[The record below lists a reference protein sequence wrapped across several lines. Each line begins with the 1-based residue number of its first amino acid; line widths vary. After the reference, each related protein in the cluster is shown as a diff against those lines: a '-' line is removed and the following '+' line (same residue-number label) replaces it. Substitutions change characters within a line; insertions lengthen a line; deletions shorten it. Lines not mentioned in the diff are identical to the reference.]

1 MTTDIKMREIIN
13 REIYFL
19 SFRELTKLVEYLKLL
34 HVLEYKD
41 YNVQQIIDEIN
52 NKWDRIEF
60 KNKIELC
67 YKIIFEEG
75 VGFYEEN
82 SII

>member
-1 MTTDIKMREIIN
+1 MITDIKMKEILN

-19 SFRELTKLVEYLKLL
+19 SIHELKNLVEYLKLL

-52 NKWDRIEF
+52 NKWDNIEF
-60 KNKIELC
+60 KNKIEMC
-67 YKIIFEEG
+67 YRITFEEG
-75 VGFYEEN
+75 VE
-82 SII
+82 

>member
-1 MTTDIKMREIIN
+1 MTTDIKMKEILN

-19 SFRELTKLVEYLKLL
+19 SIHELRNLVEYLKLL

-52 NKWDRIEF
+52 NKWDNIEF
-60 KNKIELC
+60 KNKIEMC
-67 YKIIFEEG
+67 YRITFEEG
-75 VGFYEEN
+75 VE
-82 SII
+82 

>member
-1 MTTDIKMREIIN
+1 MTTDIKMKEILN

-19 SFRELTKLVEYLKLL
+19 SIHQLRNLVEYLKLL
-34 HVLEYKD
+34 HVLDYKD

-52 NKWDRIEF
+52 NKWDSIEF

-67 YKIIFEEG
+67 YRITFEEG
-75 VGFYEEN
+75 EE
-82 SII
+82 

>member
-1 MTTDIKMREIIN
+1 MTTDIKMKEILN

-19 SFRELTKLVEYLKLL
+19 SIHELRNIVEYLKLL

-52 NKWDRIEF
+52 NKWDNIEF
-60 KNKIELC
+60 KNKIEMC
-67 YKIIFEEG
+67 YRITFEEG
-75 VGFYEEN
+75 VE
-82 SII
+82 

>member
-1 MTTDIKMREIIN
+1 MTTNNKMKEIMN

-19 SFRELTKLVEYLKLL
+19 SINQLRNLVEYLKLL

-52 NKWDRIEF
+52 NKWEDIEF
-60 KNKIELC
+60 KNKIKMC
-67 YKIIFEEG
+67 YKIAFEEG
-75 VGFYEEN
+75 E
-82 SII
+82 